1 MSTMEQVEVGK
12 YQPYPEYKN
21 SGVEWLG
28 DIPSNWSVYS
38 LKRSVSGCTN
48 GIWGDEPNGENDL
61 IVLRVA
67 DFDRNKL
74 LISDDKL
81 TYRSISE
88 KESRSRLLK
97 KGDLLIEK
105 SGGGDKTL
113 VGCVVLF
120 DKDYAAVTSNFV
132 AKMSPY
138 DGCHSGFLNYAFSH
152 LYNGRINYP
161 SIKQTTGIQNLDS
174 ESYLME
180 RFCFP
185 AYTEQRN
192 IAAFLDYETARIDKL
207 IAQQQRLI
215 ELLKEKRQAV
225 ISHCVSIK
233 ATEGHVKLS
242 YAVNLIT
249 GFPFLSTGFRHEPSD
264 NIPLLRGINVGVD
277 QIKWDEVVYWASDD
291 CEHLKEY
298 FLKSGDIVFG
308 MDRPWISSGARV
320 AEITSNDTPCLLL
333 QRVARIRTTDDF
345 YQPFIRLCLSSN
357 EFRAYV
363 EADLTG
369 VSVPHISPDQIK
381 NFYIRNISLEEQHVI
396 TDRVLAKIEKLN
408 AIEKTALDAI
418 ELMQERR
425 TALISAAVTGKID
438 LRDWTAPIQEAAA

>member
-1 MSTMEQVEVGK
+1 MSTVEQVETLGK
-12 YQPYPEYKN
+12 YQPYPAYKV
-21 SGVEWLG
+21 SEAEWLDYIPNGWQNLPCRAIVQNIVEKNTDGKEDNYLSLMANIGVVLYEDKG
-28 DIPSNWSVYS
+28 DIGNKKP
-38 LKRSVSGCTN
+38 
-48 GIWGDEPNGENDL
+48 DDL
-61 IVLRVA
+61 TKC
-67 DFDRNKL
+67 KL
-74 LISDDKL
+74 V
-81 TYRSISE
+81 R
-88 KESRSRLLK
+88 R
-97 KGDLLIEK
+97 GDLVIN
-105 SGGGDKTL
+105 SMNYSIGSYG
-113 VGCVVLF
+113 
-120 DKDYAAVTSNFV
+120 
-132 AKMSPY
+132 MSPY
-138 DGCHSGFLNYAFSH
+138 DGVCSPVYIVLRTAPNSGVDTRYALRVFENTTLQKH
-152 LYNGRINYP
+152 LSSFGNGILAHRAAISWDDIKGQYLPLP
-161 SIKQTTGIQNLDS
+161 SI
-174 ESYLME
+174 E
-180 RFCFP
+180 
-185 AYTEQRN
+185 EQRT

-207 IAQQQRLI
+207 ISQQQRLI

-381 NFYIRNISLEEQHVI
+381 NFYIRNISLKEQHVI

-438 LRDWTAPIQEAAA
+438 LRDWTAPTQEAAA